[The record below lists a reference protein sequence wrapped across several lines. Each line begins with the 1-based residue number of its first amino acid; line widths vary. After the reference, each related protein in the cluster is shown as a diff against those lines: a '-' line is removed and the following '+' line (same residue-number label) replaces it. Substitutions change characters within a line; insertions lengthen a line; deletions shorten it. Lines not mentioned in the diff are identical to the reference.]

1 LRFEY
6 FFLSSFLSIVK
17 ATGKHIHLTGVEDP
31 LLLDLALALH
41 SSGALVT
48 CSSSSFD
55 EAASSSGR
63 GISGLKPLTPFSEKN
78 VGPKVEWLVRGSG
91 VPESNPEISASRRRG
106 TEVVS
111 LPQFISWAAEDQ
123 QRIVIAGNNDRRGI
137 IDFIFNVLESAGRSF
152 DYCLHEPYKGTRVRL
167 SDAPVIL
174 IEGTDDPAR
183 GGSQPPFLAF
193 RHHIGVISGISG
205 GAIGAPEDEYV
216 RGFDLFAD
224 ATPKAG
230 SIIYNESDS
239 MANIVCAKERSD
251 VQAIPFKP
259 HAAEEQ
265 GGQLYLVNNGTRH
278 PAGGVTRNDLTSLS
292 AAREILRKIGV
303 TSEQFYS
310 AFS

>member
-1 LRFEY
+1 M
-6 FFLSSFLSIVK
+6 K
-17 ATGKHIHLTGVEDP
+17 ATGRHVHLTGVEDP

-55 EAASSSGR
+55 EAASSKGK
-63 GISGLKPLTPFSEKN
+63 GINSLKPLTSFSERN
-78 VGPKVEWLVRGSG
+78 VGPQVEWVVRGSG
-91 VPESNPEISASRRRG
+91 VTESNPEVSESSKRG
-106 TEVVS
+106 IKVVS
-111 LPQFISWAAEDQ
+111 LPQFISWVAEDQ
-123 QRIVIAGNNDRRGI
+123 QRIVVAGNNDRRGI
-137 IDFIFNVLESAGRSF
+137 IDFIFTVLKSAGRSF
-152 DYCLHEPYKGTRVRL
+152 DYCLHEPYTGTRVKL

-174 IEGTDDPAR
+174 IEGTDDR
-183 GGSQPPFLAF
+183 VGRGSQPPFLAF

-205 GAIGAPEDEYV
+205 GANGAPEDEYV

-230 SIIYNESDS
+230 SIIYSESDS
-239 MANIVCAKERSD
+239 MANVICAKERSD

-259 HAAEEQ
+259 HPAEEQ
-265 GGQLYLVNNGTRH
+265 GGQLHLVNNGTRH
-278 PAGGVTRNDLTSLS
+278 PARSVTRNDLTSLS
-292 AAREILRKIGV
+292 AAREVLRKIGI